1 MHRNRALAVV
11 IAATLSLA
19 ACASAA
25 SSAPS
30 DTPAGS
36 PTPTASNS
44 GAIVPPSEEPS
55 SAAPTPGSSSAPPA
69 SNSPAGSGIL
79 GTACQIVT
87 QQDAS
92 VAVGIQFP
100 AGKDVTPPVHAPIAA
115 RIQCIYTNGASPAT
129 NVTVDI
135 ATYEASVPPG
145 PIEAQIIA
153 TVLAHVGTN
162 GGVTS
167 TASKVTVD
175 GNPGVT
181 SLVSGTGAG
190 GVQVHLETVLFS
202 KDQIVVNV
210 MSNNGPLGAALK
222 LATLVAGKL

>member
-25 SSAPS
+25 SNAPS

-36 PTPTASNS
+36 PTPTASITVVLPS
-44 GAIVPPSEEPS
+44 GEPS
-55 SAAPTPGSSSAPPA
+55 SAAPTPGSSSVSPASSPPA
-69 SNSPAGSGIL
+69 ASGIP
-79 GTACQIVT
+79 GTACEIVT
-87 QQDAS
+87 QTDAS
-92 VAVGIQFP
+92 AAVGIKFP
-100 AGKDVTPPVHAPIAA
+100 AGKDVSPPIHAPIAA

-135 ATYEASVPPG
+135 ATCEASTPPG
-145 PIEAQIIA
+145 PIEAQVIA

-190 GVQVHLETVLFS
+190 GVQVHLETVSFS
-202 KDQIVVNV
+202 MDQIVVTV

>member
-19 ACASAA
+19 ACTSAA

-36 PTPTASNS
+36 PTPTASNTVVLPS
-44 GAIVPPSEEPS
+44 GEPS
-55 SAAPTPGSSSAPPA
+55 SAAPTHASSSAPPA
-69 SNSPAGSGIL
+69 SNLPAGSGIL

-92 VAVGIQFP
+92 AAVGIQFP

-190 GVQVHLETVLFS
+190 GVQVHLETVSFS
-202 KDQIVVNV
+202 RDQIVVNV